1 MYRLLFIAL
10 IMSIS
15 ACNTDT
21 AENQEETKL
30 PTKTATSNEE
40 LENKRILIDAKEDQY
55 AIANSLSYRHN
66 DGSLEEAF
74 AYLDEN
80 KEIKK
85 IEQQFTN
92 GKTGNSGKRFFYL
105 ENGKKFLTIER
116 FSDNENAKGAF
127 RERIS
132 YYDKHAKVIS
142 TKERLAQF
150 EEDLL
155 KVEFAD
161 VAKYDCSMERADE
174 VLNNKGVFAT
184 TFQGF
189 VNGGNLTYLL
199 VGGPGE
205 SGYASA
211 LAIQYED
218 EQIKKL
224 KANEVAYI
232 NTPLRVQF
240 EKMLDDR
247 DLEFQVLLSMKIVG
261 KQP

>member
-1 MYRLLFIAL
+1 MNKLLFIAL
-10 IMSIS
+10 IMSLM
-15 ACNTDT
+15 ACNSDSSESTED
-21 AENQEETKL
+21 QIVSTK
-30 PTKTATSNEE
+30 KAATSNND
-40 LENKRILIDAKEDQY
+40 LENKRALIDAHEDKY
-55 AIANSLSYRHN
+55 SIANSLSFRHN

-74 AYLDEN
+74 AFLDDN
-80 KEIKK
+80 NQIKK
-85 IEQQFTN
+85 IEERYTN
-92 GKTGNSGKRFFYL
+92 GKTGNSGKRIYYL

-116 FSDNENAKGAF
+116 FSDNKNAKGAY

-132 YYDKHAKVIS
+132 YYDKNAQVIS

-150 EEDLL
+150 EEELL

-205 SGYASA
+205 TGYASA

-218 EQIKKL
+218 KQIQKL
-224 KANEVAYI
+224 KNNEVAFI
-232 NTPLRVQF
+232 NTPLSVQF
-240 EKMLDDR
+240 EKMLDER
-247 DLEFQVLLSMKIVG
+247 DLEFQVLLSMKILG
-261 KQP
+261 K